1 MTLVMEETA
10 VPTEAPIA
18 GTIAPAIAALTAAE
32 MYETI
37 LDGSAPFI
45 LDVRNED
52 DFERWRV
59 EGRAGLNILNLPYF
73 EFVEDEE
80 ASLHTLARH
89 VSTEEEILV
98 VCAKEGSAQFV
109 AEILRDAGY
118 SVSYLKEGIT
128 SWGDLYDVRDV
139 VSGAYG
145 RIIQIARPARGDLS
159 FVLISDGQAA
169 IVDPLRHIDYYLDA
183 INEAGASLT
192 HIFDTHAHADH
203 ISGGPALKAATGA
216 SYYMHPYDAIHPLD
230 MLPATISYTYLHDG
244 QTFQVGQMTVKTI
257 WFPGHTLGQVNYLAT
272 TPDGGRYLF
281 TGDGIFL
288 QSFGR
293 PDLGG
298 QGERWTPILYES
310 MFHRLP
316 PHLTDNTYILPA
328 HFSRQDED
336 GGNGIFVETYA
347 TVKTQN
353 EALKPRTL
361 AEFTDYVLSSLPHF
375 PQEYVEIK
383 RVNAGLS
390 HPDEEAASELEL
402 GKNICALA

>member
-10 VPTEAPIA
+10 VTTEAPIA
-18 GTIAPAIAALTAAE
+18 SAIAAVSAAE
-32 MYETI
+32 MYAAI
-37 LDGSAPFI
+37 LDGTVPFI

-52 DFERWRV
+52 DFDRWRV
-59 EGRAGLNILNLPYF
+59 EGRASLNILNLPYF

-80 ASLHTLARH
+80 ASLDKLGQHA
-89 VSTEEEILV
+89 STEEEILV
-98 VCAKEGSAQFV
+98 VCAKEGSAKYV
-109 AEILRDAGY
+109 AEIVRDAGY

-139 VSGAYG
+139 VDGEYG

-169 IVDPLRHIDYYLDA
+169 IVDPLRHIDHYLNT
-183 INEAGASLT
+183 ISEAGATLT

-203 ISGGPALKAATGA
+203 ISGGPDLKAATGA

-230 MLPATISYTYLHDG
+230 MLPATISYNYLHDG
-244 QTFQVGQMTVKTI
+244 QTFQVGQMTIKTI

-316 PHLTDNTYILPA
+316 PHLTDDTHILPA
-328 HFSRQDED
+328 HFSQQDED

-347 TVKTQN
+347 TVKGQN
-353 EALKPRTL
+353 DALKPRSL
-361 AEFTDYVLSSLPHF
+361 EEFTDYVLGSLPHF
-375 PQEYVEIK
+375 PEEYVEIK

-390 HPDEEAASELEL
+390 QPDEEAASELEL
-402 GKNICALA
+402 GKNICALS

>member
-10 VPTEAPIA
+10 VATEAPISS
-18 GTIAPAIAALTAAE
+18 AITAMSATDMYAAI
-32 MYETI
+32 M
-37 LDGSAPFI
+37 DGSVPFI

-52 DFERWRV
+52 DFDRWRV
-59 EGRAGLNILNLPYF
+59 EGRANMNILNLPYF

-80 ASLHTLARH
+80 ASLDMLAKH

-98 VCAKEGSAQFV
+98 VCAKEGSAQYV

-139 VSGAYG
+139 VDGEYG

-159 FVLISDGQAA
+159 FVLISGGQAA
-169 IVDPLRHIDYYLDA
+169 IVDPLRHIDFYLNS
-183 INEAGASLT
+183 INEAGATLT

-203 ISGGPALKAATGA
+203 ISGGPDLKAATGA
-216 SYYMHPYDAIHPLD
+216 NYYMHPYDAIHPLD
-230 MLPATISYTYLHDG
+230 MLPATISYNYLHDG
-244 QTFQVGQMTVKTI
+244 QTFQVGQMTIKTI

-316 PHLTDNTYILPA
+316 PHLTDDTYILPA
-328 HFSRQDED
+328 HFSQQDED
-336 GGNGIFVETYA
+336 GGNGIFVESYA
-347 TVKTQN
+347 TVRGQN
-353 EALKPRTL
+353 EALKPRSL
-361 AEFTDYVLSSLPHF
+361 EEFTDYVLGSLPHF
-375 PQEYVEIK
+375 PEEYVEIK

-390 HPDEEAASELEL
+390 QPDEEAASELEL
-402 GKNICALA
+402 GRNICALS

>member
-10 VPTEAPIA
+10 VAIPDAPPITA
-18 GTIAPAIAALTAAE
+18 MTAAE
-32 MYETI
+32 LYDAI
-37 LDGSAPFI
+37 LQDDLPFI

-52 DFERWRV
+52 DFDRWRV

-80 ASLHTLARH
+80 TSLDKLAKH
-89 VSTEEEILV
+89 VSTEEKILV

-109 AEILRDAGY
+109 AEILRDNGY

-139 VSGAYG
+139 VDGKYG

-159 FVLISDGQAA
+159 FVLISDGQAV
-169 IVDPLRHIDYYLDA
+169 IVDPLRHIGYYLNV

-216 SYYMHPYDAIHPLD
+216 NYYMHPYDAIHPLD
-230 MLPATISYTYLHDG
+230 MLPATISYNYLHDG
-244 QTFQVGQMTVKTI
+244 QTFRVGQMTVKTI

-272 TPDGGRYLF
+272 TPDGKRYLF

-298 QGERWTPILYES
+298 QGERWTPVLYES

-316 PHLTDNTYILPA
+316 PHLTDDTLILPA

-336 GGNGIFVETYA
+336 GGNGIFAETYA
-347 TVKTQN
+347 TVKNQN
-353 EALKPRTL
+353 VALMPRSL
-361 AEFTDYVLSSLPHF
+361 EEFTGYVLGSLPHF
-375 PQEYVEIK
+375 PKEYVEIK

-390 HPDEEAASELEL
+390 QPDEAAASELEL
-402 GKNICALA
+402 GKNICALS

>member
-10 VPTEAPIA
+10 VATEAPISSA
-18 GTIAPAIAALTAAE
+18 IAPMSAAE
-32 MYETI
+32 MYAAI
-37 LDGSAPFI
+37 LDGSVPFI

-52 DFERWRV
+52 DFDRWRV
-59 EGRAGLNILNLPYF
+59 EGRASMNILNLPYF

-80 ASLHTLARH
+80 ASLDTLAKH

-109 AEILRDAGY
+109 AEILRDNGY

-139 VSGAYG
+139 VVEGEYG

-169 IVDPLRHIDYYLDA
+169 IVDPLRHIDHYLNT
-183 INEAGASLT
+183 INAAGATLT

-203 ISGGPALKAATGA
+203 ISGGPDLKAATGA
-216 SYYMHPYDAIHPLD
+216 NYYMHPYDAIHPLD
-230 MLPATISYTYLHDG
+230 MLPATISYNYLHDG
-244 QTFQVGQMTVKTI
+244 QTFQVGQMTIKTI

-316 PHLTDNTYILPA
+316 PHLTDDTIILPA
-328 HFSRQDED
+328 HFSQQDED
-336 GGNGIFVETYA
+336 GGNGIFAETYA
-347 TVKTQN
+347 TVKGQN
-353 EALKPRTL
+353 DALKRRSL
-361 AEFTDYVLSSLPHF
+361 EEFTDYVLGSLPHF
-375 PQEYVEIK
+375 PEEYVEIK

-390 HPDEEAASELEL
+390 QPDEEAASELEL
-402 GKNICALA
+402 GKNICALS

>member
-1 MTLVMEETA
+1 MTLVLEETA
-10 VPTEAPIA
+10 VTTEAPISSA
-18 GTIAPAIAALTAAE
+18 IAPMSAAE
-32 MYETI
+32 MYAAI
-37 LDGSAPFI
+37 LDGTVPFI

-52 DFERWRV
+52 DFDRWRV
-59 EGRAGLNILNLPYF
+59 EGRASMNILNLPYF

-80 ASLHTLARH
+80 ASLDTLAKH

-109 AEILRDAGY
+109 AEILRDNGY

-139 VSGAYG
+139 VVEGEYG

-169 IVDPLRHIDYYLDA
+169 IVDPLRHIDHYLNT
-183 INEAGASLT
+183 INAAGATLT

-203 ISGGPALKAATGA
+203 ISGGPDLRAATGA
-216 SYYMHPYDAIHPLD
+216 NYYMHPYDAIHPLD
-230 MLPATISYTYLHDG
+230 MLPATISYNYLHDG
-244 QTFQVGQMTVKTI
+244 QTFQVGQMTIKTI

-316 PHLTDNTYILPA
+316 PHLTDDTVILPA
-328 HFSRQDED
+328 HFSQQDED

-347 TVKTQN
+347 TVRATN
-353 EALKPRTL
+353 DALKPRSL
-361 AEFTDYVLSSLPHF
+361 EEFTDYVLGSLPHF
-375 PQEYVEIK
+375 PEEYVEIK

-390 HPDEEAASELEL
+390 QPDEEAASELEL
-402 GKNICALA
+402 GKNICALS